1 MKKISA
7 FWLTVVL
14 FGAINLFEGIHFYGR
29 ELLDMPSLQLHLYW
43 FWVFVRNTVA
53 YTLVPASLVFLIG
66 KRSRLVLAAF
76 FIYVTVAIGACI
88 YSGAVFNAS
97 LPDIWLALL
106 MNSSPYIMLNFAKM
120 MLTGWM
126 CILLLAILCA
136 LAGIILLFWRARYP
150 KVCWRSFAIGVGL
163 ASVFLVTNCLT
174 INWHFGLVQVRY
186 TMLPYGGYDWWIRQR
201 GVINACDNPDLPA
214 KLSVSVAEKDMPN
227 GVIVMGESATR
238 KNWHLYGYGRRTTPF
253 LDALS
258 ARGEVV
264 LYEDVV
270 GVHPET
276 VGAHSL
282 VMTDVNFD
290 NEAVGHWALAE
301 AFRRAGYR
309 CVQIAAPFVWGGD
322 RSILNKLYKSC
333 ETRHI
338 VGALHP
344 DRKVYDGDIVPYLEK
359 ELQDDARPTI
369 FFLWFSGMHYPLRDA
384 NPKEDDY
391 FTNEIDAEEL
401 AGFSDFEKDRRNRYD
416 NGILYEDKVL
426 GQIVDVLKKGS
437 RRPTFLFFSSDHGE
451 SPRSPQWRNF
461 KDPETYELPVFFWFS
476 QEYRARHQPLVE
488 AISAARHKPLQPD
501 EMTTGLLSLGF
512 VTGVPEVGP
521 QDVFFDANFRGRN
534 PRKIDRGRGTYD
546 PGSSAESESVMR
558 RNHERNN
565 HR

>member
-14 FGAINLFEGIHFYGR
+14 FGAINVFEGFDGYGCEAR
-29 ELLDMPSLQLHLYW
+29 DMPDLQLHLYW

-53 YTLVPASLVFLIG
+53 YTLVPTSLVFLLG
-66 KRSRLVLAAF
+66 KRSRLLLSVF
-76 FIYVTVAIGACI
+76 FIYAIVAIGACI
-88 YSGAVFNAS
+88 YSSKVFEAS
-97 LPDIWLALL
+97 LPGIWLALL

-126 CILLLAILCA
+126 CVLLTATLFVLV
-136 LAGIILLFWRARYP
+136 GVVLLFWRARYP

-174 INWHFGLVQVRY
+174 MNWHFGLCQTHY
-186 TMLPYGGYDWWIRQR
+186 TAIPIGGCGWWLRQR

-227 GVIVMGESATR
+227 GIIVMGESATR
-238 KNWHLYGYGRRTTPF
+238 KNWHLYGYSRQTTPI
-253 LDALS
+253 LDALF

-264 LYEDVV
+264 FYDDVV
-270 GVHPET
+270 GIHPET

-282 VMTDVNFD
+282 VMSDVNFD
-290 NEAVGHWALAE
+290 NEAVGHWTLAE

-309 CVQIAAPFVWGGD
+309 CVEIAAPFVWGGD
-322 RSILNKLYKSC
+322 NSILNKLYKGC

-338 VGALHP
+338 VGALHS
-344 DRKVYDGDIVPYLEK
+344 DRKVYDGDLVPYLER
-359 ELQDDARPTI
+359 ELQNDTRPTI
-369 FFLWFSGMHYPLRDA
+369 FFIWFSGMHYPLRDA

-401 AGFSDFEKDRRNRYD
+401 IGFSDFEKDRRNRYD

-426 GQIVDVLKKGS
+426 GQIVDVLKKRS

-476 QEYRARHQPLVE
+476 PEYRTAHRSLVD
-488 AISAARHKPLQPD
+488 AISAARHRPLQPD

-512 VTGVPEVGP
+512 VTGIPNMRAC
-521 QDVFFDANFRGRN
+521 DTFFDANFKGRN
-534 PRKIDRGRGTYD
+534 PRKIDRGREVYATEGQ
-546 PGSSAESESVMR
+546 SQK
-558 RNHERNN
+558 
-565 HR
+565 